1 MSRRSETDA
10 LWARLPPSS
19 LAAVAAVDAERL
31 ETERARVSARVA
43 QAITAPVYS
52 VRHRFEAWEG
62 LGRILESGP
71 GPDESYAFSAY
82 ENDLDSRDGL
92 EGVMGALPDGVRAEF
107 SGLLAVLDARFST
120 ATEQD
125 ATGSLDPWLRSGR
138 RRAPESHFWW
148 WRVPKKA
155 PW

>member
-1 MSRRSETDA
+1 MSRPSETDA
-10 LWARLPPSS
+10 LWARLSPSS

-31 ETERARVSARVA
+31 EAERAGVSARVA
-43 QAITAPVYS
+43 QAITTPVYS

-62 LGRILESGP
+62 LGRESGP
-71 GPDESYAFSAY
+71 GPDEFYAFSEY

-92 EGVMGALPDGVRAEF
+92 EGVMAALPAAVRAEF
-107 SGLLAVLDARFST
+107 SGLLAVLDARFTT
-120 ATEQD
+120 ATKQD
-125 ATGSLDPWLRSGR
+125 ATGSLDPWLRAGR

-148 WRVPKKA
+148 WRAPKKA